1 MHTGEWWWNTQMTLP
16 VGSSLVPVLITSDQ
30 TCLTNFSGDKKLWPI
45 FMSVGNIPSAIRNKP
60 SSQAWILIGLLP
72 IGPKR
77 TKLHLTMT
85 DSAKE
90 GGSEIVCGDENVRR
104 CIPIV
109 STWLADHMEN
119 VNIHCIKVNRC
130 PICTASRDQLGLL
143 PKRPYAQRDHTR
155 YESLWAANNNDGSVP
170 PPPFL
175 SRKEID
181 CR

>member
-1 MHTGEWWWNTQMTLP
+1 MNTGDWWWDRQMTLP
-16 VGSSLVPVLITSDQ
+16 VGSSLVPILITSDQ

-72 IGPKR
+72 VGPKR
-77 TKLHLTMT
+77 TKSLIGFSVRNQEH
-85 DSAKE
+85 DSLETQHRLIERILAPLVRMFE
-90 GGSEIVCGDENVRR
+90 AGGSEIVCGDENVRR

-130 PICTASRDQLGLL
+130 PICKRVEISLGI
-143 PKRPYAQRDHTR
+143 T
-155 YESLWAANNNDGSVP
+155 
-170 PPPFL
+170 
-175 SRKEID
+175 
-181 CR
+181 

>member
-1 MHTGEWWWNTQMTLP
+1 MGEWWWNTQMTLP
-16 VGSSLVPVLITSDQ
+16 IGLSLVPVLITSDQ
-30 TCLTNFSGDKKLWPI
+30 TCLTNFTGDKKLWPI
-45 FMSVGNIPSAIRNKP
+45 FMSIGNIPSAIRNKP

-85 DSAKE
+85 DSVKV
-90 GGSEIVCGDENVRR
+90 GGSEIVCRDENVWR

-119 VNIHCIKVNRC
+119 INIHCIKVNWC
-130 PICTASRDQLGLL
+130 PICIASRDQLRLL

-155 YESLWAANNNDGSVP
+155 YESL
-170 PPPFL
+170 
-175 SRKEID
+175 
-181 CR
+181 

>member
-1 MHTGEWWWNTQMTLP
+1 MHTGDWWWDTQMTLP
-16 VGSSLVPVLITSDQ
+16 VASSLVPILITSDQ

-60 SSQAWILIGLLP
+60 SSQAWMLIGLLP

-77 TKLHLTMT
+77 TKSLIGF
-85 DSAKE
+85 S
-90 GGSEIVCGDENVRR
+90 IVCGDENVWR

-130 PICTASRDQLGLL
+130 PICIASRDQLGLL
-143 PKRPYAQRDHTR
+143 PKRPYPQRDHTG
-155 YESLWAANNNDGSVP
+155 YERLWAANDNNGSVNP
-170 PPPFL
+170 L
-175 SRKEID
+175 STDEGN
-181 CR
+181 